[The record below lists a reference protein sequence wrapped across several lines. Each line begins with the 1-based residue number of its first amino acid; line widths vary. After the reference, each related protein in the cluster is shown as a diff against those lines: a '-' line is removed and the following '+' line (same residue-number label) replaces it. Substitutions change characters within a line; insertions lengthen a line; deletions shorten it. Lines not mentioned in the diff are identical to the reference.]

1 MLRCTQVLVE
11 HAIHGAQQ
19 WPHEVTHV
27 LGRSLTQVTG
37 NLGTGGFGHSLV
49 RLQSFL
55 DVEVGIDHLLDLAL
69 GLELEVLHQL
79 IGLAIQTRQQACQS
93 IALCCL
99 SRCFFGHC
107 FRYCFCSFNRRRLL
121 RRLHFCLWFCSRLFN
136 HNRLYLGFN
145 FRSSLR
151 RSSFSFSLLWFWSWG
166 WLCLSSF
173 LFRSRLCRGRSW
185 CRRRCGS
192 SGSRLLGC
200 SRAFQCC
207 PQLRCNLRQLHRLGA
222 FTSQGRE
229 LLQQV
234 VIGGRCRH
242 RFIEHTLGK
251 VLRIAAGHVGIQASS
266 GQAPFVLRRDPVLVL
281 AATLGW
287 RLQVLSN
294 SSILVAHSGS
304 EVAQLHHLLSSSLPV
319 AADDHLGHFVGV
331 LHQRWVL
338 GAILGIFVE
347 CHLSGHSIDCST
359 GIPSGHGFH
368 QSLCTL
374 QANALHRADLN
385 LARGSQS
392 QGVVKC
398 LSRQCLRG
406 VLSTHHHFWHRV
418 QRYRCHGC
426 RLAQLLGNHCPSL
439 GNLLGAFHIRE
450 CLEDARQVSCLY

>member
-1 MLRCTQVLVE
+1 MLATLINTRLGYPCGVGVARYGVCIDCAVLNR
-11 HAIHGAQQ
+11 I
-19 WPHEVTHV
+19 
-27 LGRSLTQVTG
+27 
-37 NLGTGGFGHSLV
+37 ND
-49 RLQSFL
+49 LQPA
-55 DVEVGIDHLLDLAL
+55 VI
-69 GLELEVLHQL
+69 
-79 IGLAIQTRQQACQS
+79 
-93 IALCCL
+93 L
-99 SRCFFGHC
+99 SG
-107 FRYCFCSFNRRRLL
+107 
-121 RRLHFCLWFCSRLFN
+121 
-136 HNRLYLGFN
+136 
-145 FRSSLR
+145 
-151 RSSFSFSLLWFWSWG
+151 LLWRLICGRLWATSNARLR
-166 WLCLSSF
+166 LCLACIGCG
-173 LFRSRLCRGRSW
+173 CR
-185 CRRRCGS
+185 CRRRCC
-192 SGSRLLGC
+192 SGTSLEHTL
-200 SRAFQCC
+200 
-207 PQLRCNLRQLHRLGA
+207 QLRSNGGQLHWLGT
-222 FTSQGRE
+222 FHSQCRE

-234 VIGGRCRH
+234 VVGGGSSHC
-242 RFIEHTLGK
+242 FIEDALGK
-251 VLRIAAGHVGIQASS
+251 VLRTAAAHVGIQTTSR
-266 GQAPFVLRRDPVLVL
+266 QAPLILSRDPVLVFAPAL
-281 AATLGW
+281 CW

-294 SSILVAHSGS
+294 GRILVGHRGS